1 MTRPPSI
8 QGASMPTDRP
18 FAVTNAK
25 KVPAKAPLVAR
36 LVASDRLKQAG
47 LDKRQL
53 GRLGFAAAP
62 AQTTSMPG
70 GGDHAVEMLVGVGPA
85 ADLDLVG
92 VRRAAAAAAKA
103 AGTNTAL
110 VIDHTAVTDALDDPA
125 GVTQALTE
133 GAIA

>member
-1 MTRPPSI
+1 
-8 QGASMPTDRP
+8 MPTDRP
-18 FAVTNAK
+18 FAVSNAK

-53 GRLGFAAAP
+53 ARLGFTGAVG
-62 AQTTSMPG
+62 QTTSVPG
-70 GGDHAVEMLVGVGPA
+70 SGDHAVEMLVGVGPA

-103 AGTNTAL
+103 SGTNTAL
-110 VIDHTAVTDALDDPA
+110 VIDHAEATELLDDP
-125 GVTQALTE
+125 
-133 GAIA
+133 